1 MATNDPGLLA
11 LGAPAE
17 EPYKGAVEQTKD
29 GLIEDDRPVAPD
41 QFDERFKTSRWEIWY
56 CSRVP
61 VLAVSVEN

>member
-29 GLIEDDRPVAPD
+29 GLIEEDRPVAPD
-41 QFDERFKTSRWEIWY
+41 QFDERFETSRREIWY
-56 CSRVP
+56 RPSVP
-61 VLAVSVEN
+61 VLVVTVEN